1 MTNQFIH
8 KQRTTFQFC
17 CFLILLF
24 SYSLISLAQS
34 DKQSQEILKSISAKY
49 KSFSSLKAD
58 FSYTIDNPK
67 TKTNETQTGTIQL
80 KGIKYKLEIKGQE
93 VISDGK
99 TVWTYLKDAK
109 EVQINDVNTK
119 EDAVTP
125 SNIFTIYEK
134 GFESVFVEEKKEGTK
149 LIQIIDLKPVDT
161 KKNYFKIRLTI
172 DKNEKL
178 VISTKIFDKNG
189 NHYTYTI
196 KQFSPN
202 TLLQD
207 ALFTFNAANH
217 PGVEVVDLR

>member
-1 MTNQFIH
+1 MNITKSLIQQQTKFY
-8 KQRTTFQFC
+8 FF
-17 CFLILLF
+17 ILLF
-24 SYSLISLAQS
+24 FYSAISFAQS
-34 DKQSQEILKSISAKY
+34 DKQSQAILKSISAKY
-49 KSFSSLKAD
+49 KSFSSLKVD
-58 FSYTIDNPK
+58 FTYTIDNPK
-67 TKTNETQTGTIQL
+67 AKTNETQTGTIQL

-109 EVQINDVNTK
+109 EVQINEVNTK

-125 SNIFTIYEK
+125 STIFTIYEK

-149 LIQIIDLKPVDT
+149 LVQIIDLKPVDT
-161 KKNYFKIRLTI
+161 KKNYFKIRLSI

-189 NHYTYTI
+189 NHYTYAI

-202 TLLQD
+202 LPLQD
-207 ALFTFNAANH
+207 ALFTFNVASH
-217 PGVEVVDLR
+217 PGVRWWI